1 MLVLLPFASVA
12 QAQDDSLG
20 LEITPLGGYRFG
32 GSFDIQ
38 ESSDAYEMEDSSGFG
53 LVFNLREQANTQWEL
68 IYSRQNGTAELNSA
82 SALQSRVDV
91 DIQVLQ
97 IGGTYQGS
105 GSRARPYVA
114 LTLGGTRFATDSGND
129 SFFSG
134 SIGLGLQVM
143 PDARVGIRLEAR
155 AYGTLTDSDTDI
167 FCRTGPDL
175 NVCAVQVDGEI
186 FSQIE
191 TFAGIVFR
199 F

>member
-1 MLVLLPFASVA
+1 MLVLLLYASVA

>member
-1 MLVLLPFASVA
+1 MLLYASTT
-12 QAQDDSLG
+12 QAENESLG
-20 LEITPLGGYRFG
+20 LEITPVAGYRFG

-38 ESSDAYEMEDSSGFG
+38 ESDDAYEMEDSSGFS
-53 LVFNLREQANTQWEL
+53 LIFNLRDQANTQWEL
-68 IYSRQNGTAELNSA
+68 IYSQQNGTAELNSA
-82 SALQSRVDV
+82 SALQSRVGV

-97 IGGTYQGS
+97 IGGTYQGP
-105 GSRARPYVA
+105 GTRARPYVA
-114 LTLGGTRFATDSGND
+114 VTVGGTRFDTDSGND

-134 SIGLGLQVM
+134 SIGVGLQIM
-143 PDARVGIRLEAR
+143 PDARIGIRLEAR